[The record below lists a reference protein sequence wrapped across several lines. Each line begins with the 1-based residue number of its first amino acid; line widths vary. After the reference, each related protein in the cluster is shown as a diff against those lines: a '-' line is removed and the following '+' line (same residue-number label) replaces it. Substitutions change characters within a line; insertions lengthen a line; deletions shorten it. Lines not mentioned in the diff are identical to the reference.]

1 MVDLLERWMPGFLA
15 VILTL
20 LTLVVFLGGAWLGTV
35 ATVTD
40 NVETLTERA
49 PAAAAEIERDN
60 EAARDFELEGRV
72 TAFVDDLDERLG
84 REAQVRGSA
93 STLSSYVVSG
103 ILVLFL
109 IVYGPKFVTGAL
121 GQIDDPGRRRRVAA
135 IGSDAIGMW
144 RRYVL
149 AAVAQMAV
157 VTLVAW
163 VVLWAV
169 DLPGPFVL
177 ALIIGGFSVVPYM
190 GILVGGIPA
199 LLFVFA
205 TAEPGRIVAV
215 LLLLVVLQLVAAG
228 LVLPRVQRVSLYVGP
243 ALPLI
248 GALLGWSLYGLGGA
262 VYTVA
267 LVVLALAV
275 IDAVARHP
283 AADPEARDGASPT
296 MVGAP
301 PEVDD

>member
-35 ATVTD
+35 ATDTD

-177 ALIIGGFSVVPYM
+177 SLIIGGFSVVPYM

-248 GALLGWSLYGLGGA
+248 GALLGWSLYGLGGPS
-262 VYTVA
+262 TPS
-267 LVVLALAV
+267 
-275 IDAVARHP
+275 RWWCWP
-283 AADPEARDGASPT
+283 WP
-296 MVGAP
+296 
-301 PEVDD
+301 